1 LEFRRGHADLILRGR
16 YLPLAAEGSRADRVC
31 AFARE
36 HEGNWALAV
45 VPRLSAAALRRR
57 EPALV
62 AVHNGKGRASDAL
75 GESPPV
81 ADRPPATPLADHS
94 FASWWGQSA
103 IRLDPEAP
111 SQWRDVITGQQ
122 LATVAA
128 EGNGRALLLADVF
141 ARFPVGLLEAV
152 P

>member
-1 LEFRRGHADLILRGR
+1 
-16 YLPLAAEGSRADRVC
+16 
-31 AFARE
+31 
-36 HEGNWALAV
+36 
-45 VPRLSAAALRRR
+45 LRRR